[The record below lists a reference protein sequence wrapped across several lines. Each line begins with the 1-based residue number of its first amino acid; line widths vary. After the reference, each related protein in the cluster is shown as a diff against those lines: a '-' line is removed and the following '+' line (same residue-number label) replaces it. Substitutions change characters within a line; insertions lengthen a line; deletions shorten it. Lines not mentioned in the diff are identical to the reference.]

1 MEGCPMNV
9 LTPQFAPATTQ
20 ALDALI
26 RSAASYKA
34 MVLLWQGR
42 IARRQTAPWGEAY
55 CRQCEEFWTG
65 ELARTL
71 TLIIEGT
78 EADILAHAP
87 ATQAV
92 QP

>member
-1 MEGCPMNV
+1 MIAI
-9 LTPQFAPATTQ
+9 TPQFAPATTQ

-26 RSAASYKA
+26 RSAASHKA

-55 CRQCEEFWTG
+55 CRECEAFWQG
-65 ELARTL
+65 ELVRAL
-71 TLIIEGT
+71 TLIIGGT
-78 EADILAHAP
+78 EADILAHTP
-87 ATQAV
+87 ATQQA

>member
-1 MEGCPMNV
+1 MNA

-26 RSAASYKA
+26 RRAASHKA

-55 CRQCEEFWTG
+55 CRQCEAFWQG
-65 ELARTL
+65 ELVRAL
-71 TLIIEGT
+71 TLIIGGT

-87 ATQAV
+87 ATQKA

>member
-1 MEGCPMNV
+1 MNAI
-9 LTPQFAPATTQ
+9 TPQFAPATTQ

-26 RSAASYKA
+26 RSAASHKA

-42 IARRQTAPWGEAY
+42 IARRQTAPWGEVY
-55 CRQCEEFWTG
+55 CCRCQDFWTG

-71 TLIIEGT
+71 RLIIEGT
-78 EADILAHAP
+78 EADILAHEA
-87 ATQAV
+87 ATRAV

>member
-1 MEGCPMNV
+1 MNAP
-9 LTPQFAPATTQ
+9 TPQFAPATTQ

-42 IARRQTAPWGEAY
+42 IARRQTASWGEGY
-55 CRQCEEFWTG
+55 CQQCEAFWQG
-65 ELARTL
+65 ELVRAL
-71 TLIIEGT
+71 TLIIGGT
-78 EADILAHAP
+78 EAEILAHAP
-87 ATQAV
+87 ATVEV

>member
-1 MEGCPMNV
+1 MNA
-9 LTPQFAPATTQ
+9 LTPQLAPATTQ

-55 CRQCEEFWTG
+55 CRQCEDFWTG
-65 ELARTL
+65 ELARAL
-71 TLIIEGT
+71 TLIIGGT
-78 EADILAHAP
+78 EDEILAHTP

>member
-1 MEGCPMNV
+1 MSAPM
-9 LTPQFAPATTQ
+9 PQFAPATTQ

-26 RSAASYKA
+26 RSAASHKA

-55 CRQCEEFWTG
+55 CQQCEAFWQG
-65 ELARTL
+65 ELVRAL
-71 TLIIEGT
+71 KLIIGGT
-78 EADILAHAP
+78 EADILAHTR
-87 ATQAV
+87 ATQAA

>member
-1 MEGCPMNV
+1 MNAI
-9 LTPQFAPATTQ
+9 TPQFARATTQ

-34 MVLLWQGR
+34 MVLLWHGR

-55 CRQCEEFWTG
+55 CRECEDFWTG

-71 TLIIEGT
+71 TLIIGGT
-78 EADILAHAP
+78 EADIMAHAP
-87 ATQAV
+87 ATQEA
-92 QP
+92 QA

>member
-1 MEGCPMNV
+1 MYAP
-9 LTPQFAPATTQ
+9 TPQFAPATTQ

-55 CRQCEEFWTG
+55 CRECEAFWQG
-65 ELARTL
+65 ELVRAL
-71 TLIIEGT
+71 TLIIGGT
-78 EADILAHAP
+78 EAEILAHTP
-87 ATQAV
+87 AMQAV

>member
-1 MEGCPMNV
+1 MNV

-34 MVLLWQGR
+34 MVLLWQRR
-42 IARRQTAPWGEAY
+42 IARGQTAPWGERY
-55 CRQCEEFWTG
+55 CRQCEDFWTG

-78 EADILAHAP
+78 EADFLAHAP
-87 ATQAV
+87 ATQEA

>member
-1 MEGCPMNV
+1 MNAPM
-9 LTPQFAPATTQ
+9 PRFAPATTQ

-26 RSAASYKA
+26 RSAISYKA
-34 MVLLWQGR
+34 MALLWQGR
-42 IARRQTAPWGEAY
+42 IARRQTSPWGDAH
-55 CRQCEEFWTG
+55 CRQCEDFWTG

-71 TLIIEGT
+71 MLIIEGT

>member
-1 MEGCPMNV
+1 MNAI
-9 LTPQFAPATTQ
+9 TPQFAPATTQ
-20 ALDALI
+20 ALDTLI

-42 IARRQTAPWGEAY
+42 IARRQTAPWGEAH
-55 CRQCEEFWTG
+55 CRECEAFWQG
-65 ELARTL
+65 ELVRTL
-71 TLIIEGT
+71 TLIIGGT
-78 EADILAHAP
+78 EAEILAHTP

>member
-1 MEGCPMNV
+1 MNAPM
-9 LTPQFAPATTQ
+9 PQFAPATTQ

-26 RSAASYKA
+26 RSAASHKA
-34 MVLLWQGR
+34 MVLLWQRR

-55 CRQCEEFWTG
+55 CRQCEDFWTG

-71 TLIIEGT
+71 RLIIEGT
-78 EADILAHAP
+78 ETDILAHAP
-87 ATQAV
+87 ATQKV